1 MELAKK
7 LEPTW
12 FDHEDAGF
20 LCKPLTAAQKLSA
33 YSAIESGDYGEAY
46 ARMVRSA
53 VVDWRGIVA
62 DGAAVKFSLSALDD
76 LFSDERNASLL
87 MNLGTF
93 IANRARVSDP
103 KKS

>member
-12 FDHEDAGF
+12 FDYEDAGF

-33 YSAIESGDYGEAY
+33 YSLTEAEDYGAAY
-46 ARMVRSA
+46 AHMVRGA
-53 VVDWRGIVA
+53 VTDWRGITVG
-62 DGAAVKFSLSALDD
+62 GAPVPFSLAALDD
-76 LFSDERNASLL
+76 LFSDERNAPLL
-87 MNLGTF
+87 MELGTF

-103 KKS
+103 KK

>member
-7 LEPTW
+7 LEPAW
-12 FDHEDAGF
+12 FDYEDAGF

-33 YSAIESGDYGEAY
+33 FAAIESEDYGQAY

-53 VVDWRGIVA
+53 VTDWRGIKQGGEDVPFSVA
-62 DGAAVKFSLSALDD
+62 ALDV

-87 MNLGTF
+87 MQLGTF
-93 IANRARVSDP
+93 IAHRARTADP